1 MLSSVSYVIRSQ
13 QDGKHLTARIT
24 KKESPQPVA
33 YLLLFKADY
42 EALSYINTHG
52 QEVSDR
58 LNVESLSI
66 PQLKSLLQ
74 RWGYQG
80 IGLVE
85 DPLIPEISFLQ
96 V

>member
-1 MLSSVSYVIRSQ
+1 MLSTISYVIRSQ
-13 QDGKHLTARIT
+13 QDGKHLTARV
-24 KKESPQPVA
+24 SQNDNRQQVS

-52 QEVSDR
+52 KDVRDR
-58 LNVESLSI
+58 LGVESLSAS
-66 PQLKSLLQ
+66 QLKSLLN

-80 IGLVE
+80 IGLVQ

>member
-1 MLSSVSYVIRSQ
+1 MLSSISYVIRSQ
-13 QDGKHLTARIT
+13 QDGKHLTARINQNDNQQQV
-24 KKESPQPVA
+24 S

-52 QEVSDR
+52 KDVSDR
-58 LNVESLSI
+58 LGVESLSAS
-66 PQLKSLLQ
+66 QLKSLLN

-80 IGLVE
+80 IGLVQ